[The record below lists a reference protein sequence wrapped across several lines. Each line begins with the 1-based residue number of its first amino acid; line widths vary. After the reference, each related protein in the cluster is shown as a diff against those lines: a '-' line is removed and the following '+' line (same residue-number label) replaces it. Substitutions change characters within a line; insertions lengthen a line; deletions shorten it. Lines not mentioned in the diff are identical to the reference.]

1 MEHLQEKTKTD
12 HSPDTRNIPD
22 EWFRPK
28 AKDIKSA
35 EQVVRPSLSYWQDA
49 WQRLSKNKLAMGG
62 LLFLIFLSI
71 MAIFGP
77 VLSPY
82 TVQDGPLATQNQPP
96 SLNHWFGT
104 DHLGRDVFTRT
115 WYGARI
121 SLFVGLMAALI
132 DFFIGVI
139 YGGIAGYR
147 GGKVDNVMMRVIE
160 ILYGLPYLL
169 VVILLLVVMGPS
181 LLTIIIALTVTGWVG
196 MARIVRGQVLQ
207 IKNYEFVLASKS
219 FGTKPFRIIRKN
231 LLPNTM
237 GPIIV
242 QMTLTVPTA
251 IFAEAFLSF
260 LGLGIQSPYASWGVM
275 ADESLGTILS
285 GHWWRLFFPAFF
297 ISATMFAFNVL
308 GDGLQD
314 ALDPKLR
321 R

>member
-1 MEHLQEKTKTD
+1 MIPAKKQKEQTP
-12 HSPDTRNIPD
+12 HSSIPD
-22 EWFRPK
+22 EWFKPK
-28 AKDIKSA
+28 EKNTDDA
-35 EQVVRPSLSYWQDA
+35 ESVVRPSLSYWEDA
-49 WQRLSKNKLAMGG
+49 WRRLRQNKLAMSG
-62 LLFLIFLSI
+62 LIFLI
-71 MAIFGP
+71 ILGVMAVIGP
-77 VLSPY
+77 WISPHD
-82 TVQDGPLATQNQPP
+82 VDTQNLPNQNQAP

-104 DHLGRDVFTRT
+104 DELGRDVFTRT

-132 DFFIGVI
+132 DFFIGVA
-139 YGGIAGYR
+139 YGGLSGYK
-147 GGKVDNVMMRVIE
+147 GGRTDNVMMRIIE

-207 IKNYEFVLASKS
+207 LKHNEFVMASQS
-219 FGTKPFRIIRKN
+219 FGAKTKRIIQKN

-260 LGLGIQSPYASWGVM
+260 LGLGIQSPYASWGMM
-275 ADESLGTILS
+275 ANDALGVILS
-285 GHWWRLFFPAFF
+285 GDWWRLFFPAFF

>member
-1 MEHLQEKTKTD
+1 MAIPENQLHTKQ
-12 HSPDTRNIPD
+12 NQAVPD
-22 EWFRPK
+22 EWFVR
-28 AKDIKSA
+28 KDKDPHAGEKIK
-35 EQVVRPSLSYWQDA
+35 RPSLSYWEA
-49 WQRLSKNKLAMGG
+49 VWLNLRKNKLAMVG
-62 LLFLIFLSI
+62 LMVLILLII

-77 VLSPY
+77 MLSSHHV
-82 TVQDGPLATQNQPP
+82 TEQTLTNSNQPP
-96 SLNHWFGT
+96 SSTHWFGT
-104 DHLGRDVFTRT
+104 DDLGRDMFART

-121 SLFVGLMAALI
+121 SLFVGFMAALI
-132 DFFIGVI
+132 DGLIGVV

-147 GGKVDNVMMRVIE
+147 GGRTDHIMMRVVE
-160 ILYGLPYLL
+160 VLYGLPYLL
-169 VVILLLVVMGPS
+169 MVILLMVVMGPG
-181 LLTIIIALTVTGWVG
+181 LLTIIVALTVTGWVG

-207 IKNYEFVLASKS
+207 LKNNEYILASKT
-219 FGTKPFRIIRKN
+219 FGAKTSRIIRKG

-260 LGLGIQSPYASWGVM
+260 LGLGVQAPFASWGVM
-275 ADESLGTILS
+275 ANDALSTILS

-297 ISATMFAFNVL
+297 ISLTMFAFNVF